1 MTKELYIE
9 VENDLDVNRGNS
21 KSTGKPYEI
30 VNQIG
35 HLFNGEKYPTKV
47 KVRLKSESDK
57 MEPGIYL
64 IDLQKA
70 LWVDKYSGIQ
80 ISINPDSLIRKK

>member
-35 HLFNGEKYPTKV
+35 HLVFGWIFLAVE
-47 KVRLKSESDK
+47 
-57 MEPGIYL
+57 
-64 IDLQKA
+64 
-70 LWVDKYSGIQ
+70 
-80 ISINPDSLIRKK
+80 